1 MNGEE
6 HDKQRRDRHFEREP
20 MMQAGNDDP
29 KKRPSPDY
37 GLRYAYGSIEARLL
51 G

>member
-1 MNGEE
+1 MTGKER
-6 HDKQRRDRHFEREP
+6 DKQRRDRHFEREA
-20 MMQAGNDDP
+20 MMQAGHGDP

-37 GLRYAYGSIEARLL
+37 GFRYAYRSIEARLL